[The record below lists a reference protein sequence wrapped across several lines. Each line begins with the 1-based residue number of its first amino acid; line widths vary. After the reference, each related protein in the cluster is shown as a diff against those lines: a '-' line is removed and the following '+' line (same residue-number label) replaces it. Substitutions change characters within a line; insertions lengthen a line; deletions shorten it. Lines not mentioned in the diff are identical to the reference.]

1 MENRMDIP
9 AAEQIARLLAQVES
23 LSRDNERLAA
33 DNARLARDAAEA
45 VRVPAGLERELREEL
60 AAVKAE
66 RDRLVEMVRLAN
78 QRFFGCR
85 SERVVPDQLSLFNDM
100 EAAADPD
107 AAAPELDAQAK
118 PRRRGGRRVVDY
130 SRLEQVVVRHELPE
144 SAGECPECGCGL
156 EEFKVEV
163 TYALRMVPAHLVAER
178 HERAVYR
185 CPDCCAANAAGED
198 APASIV
204 RAPMPAA
211 PIKGSFATPSLIAY
225 ILNGKYVNALPL
237 YRMEYDLKCL
247 GAPISRQNM
256 ANWTMRVWELWLSR
270 LRARMKE
277 LLLQG
282 DIVHAD
288 ETEVQVLK
296 EPGREAKCKSRMWL
310 FAAPACA
317 RPIYVYEYNPTR
329 SGKVAEGF
337 LRGWS
342 GWLCTDGYRPYFALE
357 NGGRVANVACLVH
370 IRRKFAEIVKSAGG
384 DAKAEAAGSVALAA
398 RRRIDAMFA
407 IDSRFDG
414 MAAAGDF
421 EGRRLGRER
430 DLRPLMDDFY
440 EWAQA
445 RRMEASPRMAL
456 DAALRYAVEYWPYA
470 MNALDDGRL
479 ELDNN
484 LAERAI
490 KPFVIG
496 RKNFLFSDAP
506 RGAEASAGIYSVVAT
521 AKANGLNPRKYLEW
535 LLAEMPNAADPGDPA
550 YLDSLMPWSDSVPG
564 EIRLTPAA
572 AAKAAKM
579 ADDPIIDID
588 PSAFS
593 SEYGK

>member
-1 MENRMDIP
+1 MSEPMDIP

-33 DNARLARDAAEA
+33 DNAKLARAAAEA
-45 VRVPAGLERELREEL
+45 ARVPAELERELRDEL
-60 AAVKAE
+60 AAVRAE
-66 RDRLVEMVRLAN
+66 RDRLVEMVLLAN

-85 SERVVPDQLSLFNDM
+85 SEKVVPDQLSLFNDM
-100 EAAADPD
+100 EAAA
-107 AAAPELDAQAK
+107 A
-118 PRRRGGRRVVDY
+118 
-130 SRLEQVVVRHELPE
+130 
-144 SAGECPECGCGL
+144 
-156 EEFKVEV
+156 
-163 TYALRMVPAHLVAER
+163 
-178 HERAVYR
+178 
-185 CPDCCAANAAGED
+185 
-198 APASIV
+198 IV
-204 RAPMPAA
+204 RAPMPAM

-225 ILNGKYVNALPL
+225 VLNGKYVNALPL
-237 YRMEYDLKCL
+237 YRMEYDFKCL

-256 ANWTMRVWELWLSR
+256 ANWTMRAWELWLSR
-270 LRARMKE
+270 LRARMKA
-277 LLLQG
+277 LLLEG

-288 ETEVQVLK
+288 ESEVQVLK

-310 FAAPACA
+310 FASPACSK
-317 RPIYVYEYNPTR
+317 PIFIYEYNPTR

-342 GWLCTDGYRPYFALE
+342 GWLCTDGYRPYFTLE
-357 NGGRVANVACLVH
+357 NGGEVVNVACMVH
-370 IRRKFAEIVKSAGG
+370 IRRKFAEIVKSVGG
-384 DAKAEAAGSVALAA
+384 DAKAEAACSVALAA

-407 IDSRFDG
+407 IDSNFDE

-430 DLRPLMDDFY
+430 DLRPMMEDFFT
-440 EWAQA
+440 WAQA

-456 DAALRYAVEYWPYA
+456 DNALKYAVDHWPYA
-470 MNALDDGRL
+470 MNALGDGRL

-496 RKNFLFSDAP
+496 RKNFLFSDTP

-535 LLAEMPNAADPGDPA
+535 LLEEMPNAADLGDPA
-550 YLDSLMPWSDSVPG
+550 YLDSLMPWSDSVPE
-564 EIRLTPAA
+564 EIRLKPEAA
-572 AAKAAKM
+572 AEAAKM

-593 SEYGK
+593 EDGE

>member
-107 AAAPELDAQAK
+107 AAEPELDAQAK

-384 DAKAEAAGSVALAA
+384 GAKAEAAGSVALAA

-470 MNALDDGRL
+470 MKALDDGRL

-506 RGAEASAGIYSVVAT
+506 HGAEASAGIYSVVTT

>member
-1 MENRMDIP
+1 MGKQMDIP
-9 AAEQIARLLAQVES
+9 VSEQIARLLAQVDS
-23 LSRDNERLAA
+23 LSRDNDRLAA
-33 DNARLARDAAEA
+33 DNAELARAAAEA
-45 VRVPAGLERELREEL
+45 ARMPADLERELREEL
-60 AAVKAE
+60 AAVRAE
-66 RDRLVEMVRLAN
+66 RDRLIELVRLAN

-85 SERVVPDQLSLFNDM
+85 SEKVIPGQLSLFNDM
-100 EAAADPD
+100 EAAAEPC
-107 AAAPELDAQAK
+107 AAEPESAAQAK
-118 PRRRGGRRVVDY
+118 PGRRGGKRRIDY

-144 SAGECPECGCGL
+144 SARECPECGSEL
-156 EEFKVEV
+156 EEFKIEV

-198 APASIV
+198 VAASIA
-204 RAPMPAA
+204 RAPMPAM

-225 ILNGKYVNALPL
+225 VLSGKYVNALPL
-237 YRMEYDLKCL
+237 YRMEYDFKCL

-256 ANWTMRVWELWLSR
+256 ANWTMRAWELWLSR

-277 LLLQG
+277 LLLAG

-310 FAAPACA
+310 FAAPACD
-317 RPIYVYEYNPTR
+317 RPIFVYEYNPTR

-342 GWLCTDGYRPYFALE
+342 GWLCTDGYRPYFALD
-357 NGGRVANVACLVH
+357 NSGKVTNVACLVH
-370 IRRKFAEIVKSAGG
+370 IRRKFAEIVKSVGG
-384 DAKAEAAGSVALAA
+384 DAKAEAACSVALAA

-407 IDSRFDG
+407 ADSRFDG

-430 DLRPLMDDFY
+430 DLRPMMEGFF

-445 RRMEASPRMAL
+445 RRMGASPRMAL
-456 DAALRYAVEYWPYA
+456 DNALRYAVEYWPYA
-470 MNALDDGRL
+470 MNALEDGRL

-496 RKNFLFSDAP
+496 RKNFLFSDTP
-506 RGAEASAGIYSVVAT
+506 RGAEASAGIFSVVAT

-535 LLAEMPNAADPGDPA
+535 LLTEMPNADDPDDPA
-550 YLDSLMPWSDSVPG
+550 YLDSLMPWSDSVPA
-564 EIRLTPAA
+564 ETRLKPEAA
-572 AAKAAKM
+572 AEAVKM

-593 SEYGK
+593 EDEK

>member
-1 MENRMDIP
+1 M
-9 AAEQIARLLAQVES
+9 
-23 LSRDNERLAA
+23 
-33 DNARLARDAAEA
+33 
-45 VRVPAGLERELREEL
+45 REEL
-60 AAVKAE
+60 AAVEAE

-100 EAAADPD
+100 EAAAE
-107 AAAPELDAQAK
+107 PEFNAQAK

-144 SAGECPECGCGL
+144 TAEECPECGCGL
-156 EEFKVEV
+156 EEFKIEV

-225 ILNGKYVNALPL
+225 VLNGKYVNALPL
-237 YRMEYDLKCL
+237 YRMEYDFKCL

-270 LRARMKE
+270 LQARMKE
-277 LLLQG
+277 LLLAG
-282 DIVHAD
+282 DIIHAD

-296 EPGREAKCKSRMWL
+296 EPGREAKCKSRIWL

-317 RPIYVYEYNPTR
+317 RPIYVYEFNPAR
-329 SGKVAEGF
+329 SGKVAEDF

-342 GWLCTDGYRPYFALE
+342 GWLCTDGYRPYSALE
-357 NGGRVANVACLVH
+357 NGGKVANVACLVH

-398 RRRIDAMFA
+398 RRRIDAMLA
-407 IDSRFDG
+407 VDSGFDD

-430 DLRPLMDDFY
+430 DLRPMMDGFY

-456 DAALRYAVEYWPYA
+456 DAALRYAIEYWPYA

-496 RKNFLFSDAP
+496 RKNFLFCDGR
-506 RGAEASAGIYSVVAT
+506 RGAEASAGIYSVVTT
-521 AKANGLNPRKYLEW
+521 AKANGLNPRKNLEW
-535 LLAEMPNAADPGDPA
+535 LLTEVPNAADPGDPA
-550 YLDSLMPWSDSVPG
+550 CPDSLMPWSDSVPG

-572 AAKAAKM
+572 AAEAAKM

-593 SEYGK
+593 EDEGWKIPGPLRRRKGKTPGPFSLPCWKGPGVFSFIRASFDAYESRGMETSEAVDDMSRIR

>member
-1 MENRMDIP
+1 M
-9 AAEQIARLLAQVES
+9 
-23 LSRDNERLAA
+23 
-33 DNARLARDAAEA
+33 
-45 VRVPAGLERELREEL
+45 REEL
-60 AAVKAE
+60 AAVEAE

-100 EAAADPD
+100 EAAAE
-107 AAAPELDAQAK
+107 PEFNAQAK

-144 SAGECPECGCGL
+144 TAEECPECGCGL
-156 EEFKVEV
+156 EEFKIEV

-225 ILNGKYVNALPL
+225 VLNGKYVNALPL
-237 YRMEYDLKCL
+237 YRMEYDFKCL

-270 LRARMKE
+270 LQARMKE
-277 LLLQG
+277 LLLAG
-282 DIVHAD
+282 DIIHAD

-296 EPGREAKCKSRMWL
+296 EPGREAKCKSRIWL

-317 RPIYVYEYNPTR
+317 RPIYVYEYNPAR
-329 SGKVAEGF
+329 SGKVAEDF

-342 GWLCTDGYRPYFALE
+342 GWLCTDGYRPYSALE
-357 NGGRVANVACLVH
+357 NGGKVANVACLVH

-384 DAKAEAAGSVALAA
+384 DAKAEAAGSVALAV
-398 RRRIDAMFA
+398 RRRIDAMLA
-407 IDSRFDG
+407 VDSGFDD

-430 DLRPLMDDFY
+430 DLRPMMDGFY

-456 DAALRYAVEYWPYA
+456 DAALRYAIEYWPYA

-479 ELDNN
+479 EFDNN

-490 KPFVIG
+490 KPFVIR
-496 RKNFLFSDAP
+496 RKNFLFSDAR
-506 RGAEASAGIYSVVAT
+506 RGAEASAGIYSVVTT

-535 LLAEMPNAADPGDPA
+535 LLTEVPNAADPGDPA
-550 YLDSLMPWSDSVPG
+550 CPDSLMPWSDSVPG

-572 AAKAAKM
+572 AAEAAKM

-593 SEYGK
+593 EDEG

>member
-107 AAAPELDAQAK
+107 AAEPELDAQAK

-198 APASIV
+198 APASIA

>member
-1 MENRMDIP
+1 MDIP

-107 AAAPELDAQAK
+107 AAEPELDAQAK

-506 RGAEASAGIYSVVAT
+506 RCAEASAGIYSVVAT

>member
-1 MENRMDIP
+1 MDIP

-45 VRVPAGLERELREEL
+45 ARVPAGLERELREEL
-60 AAVKAE
+60 VEAE

-100 EAAADPD
+100 EAAAE
-107 AAAPELDAQAK
+107 PEFNAQAK

-144 SAGECPECGCGL
+144 TAEECPECGCGL
-156 EEFKVEV
+156 EEFKIEV

-225 ILNGKYVNALPL
+225 VLNGKYVNALPL
-237 YRMEYDLKCL
+237 YRMEYDFKCL

-270 LRARMKE
+270 LQARMKE
-277 LLLQG
+277 LLLTG
-282 DIVHAD
+282 GIIHAD

-296 EPGREAKCKSRMWL
+296 EPGREAKCKSRIWL

-329 SGKVAEGF
+329 SGKVAEDF

-342 GWLCTDGYRPYFALE
+342 GWLCTDGYRPYSALE
-357 NGGRVANVACLVH
+357 NGGKVANVACLVH

-398 RRRIDAMFA
+398 RRRIDAMLA
-407 IDSRFDG
+407 VDSGFDD

-430 DLRPLMDDFY
+430 DLRPMMDGFY

-456 DAALRYAVEYWPYA
+456 DAALRYAIEYWPYS

-496 RKNFLFSDAP
+496 RKNFLFSDAR
-506 RGAEASAGIYSVVAT
+506 RGAEASAGIYSVVTT

-535 LLAEMPNAADPGDPA
+535 LLTEVPNAADPGDPA
-550 YLDSLMPWSDSVPG
+550 CPDSLMPWSDSVPG

-572 AAKAAKM
+572 AAEAAKM

-593 SEYGK
+593 EDEG

>member
-1 MENRMDIP
+1 MDIP

-45 VRVPAGLERELREEL
+45 ARVPAGLERELREEL
-60 AAVKAE
+60 VEAE

-100 EAAADPD
+100 EAAAE
-107 AAAPELDAQAK
+107 PEFNAQAK

-144 SAGECPECGCGL
+144 TAEECPECGCGL
-156 EEFKVEV
+156 EEFKIEV

-225 ILNGKYVNALPL
+225 VLNGKYVNALPL
-237 YRMEYDLKCL
+237 YRMEYDFKCL

-270 LRARMKE
+270 LQARMKE
-277 LLLQG
+277 LLLTG
-282 DIVHAD
+282 GIIHAD

-296 EPGREAKCKSRMWL
+296 EPGREAKCKSRIWL
-310 FAAPACA
+310 FAAPACV

-329 SGKVAEGF
+329 SGKVAEDF

-342 GWLCTDGYRPYFALE
+342 GWLCTDGYRPYSALE
-357 NGGRVANVACLVH
+357 NGGKVANVACLVH

-398 RRRIDAMFA
+398 RRRIDAMLA
-407 IDSRFDG
+407 VDSGFDD

-430 DLRPLMDDFY
+430 DLRPMMDGFY

-456 DAALRYAVEYWPYA
+456 DAALRYAIEYWPYS

-484 LAERAI
+484 LAERAV

-496 RKNFLFSDAP
+496 RKNFLFSDAR
-506 RGAEASAGIYSVVAT
+506 RGAEASAGIYSVVTT

-535 LLAEMPNAADPGDPA
+535 LLTEVPNAADPGDPA
-550 YLDSLMPWSDSVPG
+550 CPDSLMPWSDSVPG

-572 AAKAAKM
+572 AAEAAKM

-593 SEYGK
+593 EDEG

>member
-1 MENRMDIP
+1 MNIP

-45 VRVPAGLERELREEL
+45 ARVPAGLERELREEL
-60 AAVKAE
+60 AAVEAE
-66 RDRLVEMVRLAN
+66 RDRLVEVVRLAN

-100 EAAADPD
+100 EAAAE
-107 AAAPELDAQAK
+107 PEFNAQAK

-130 SRLEQVVVRHELPE
+130 SRLEQVVVRHELPKTAE
-144 SAGECPECGCGL
+144 ECPECGYGL
-156 EEFKVEV
+156 EEFKIEV

-225 ILNGKYVNALPL
+225 VLNGKYVNALPL
-237 YRMEYDLKCL
+237 YRMEYDFKCL

-256 ANWTMRVWELWLSR
+256 ANWTIRVWELWLSR

-277 LLLQG
+277 LLLAG
-282 DIVHAD
+282 DIIHAD

-296 EPGREAKCKSRMWL
+296 EPGREAKCKSRIWL
-310 FAAPACA
+310 FAEPACA

-329 SGKVAEGF
+329 SGKVAEDF

-342 GWLCTDGYRPYFALE
+342 VWLCTDGYRPYSALE
-357 NGGRVANVACLVH
+357 NGGKVANVACLVH

-398 RRRIDAMFA
+398 RRRIDAMLA
-407 IDSRFDG
+407 VDSGFDD

-430 DLRPLMDDFY
+430 DLRPMMDGFY

-456 DAALRYAVEYWPYA
+456 DAALRYAIEYWPYA

-496 RKNFLFSDAP
+496 RKNFLFSDAR
-506 RGAEASAGIYSVVAT
+506 RGAEASAGIYSVVTT

-535 LLAEMPNAADPGDPA
+535 LLTEGRTPPTPTTRPA
-550 YLDSLMPWSDSVPG
+550 RIP
-564 EIRLTPAA
+564 
-572 AAKAAKM
+572 
-579 ADDPIIDID
+579 
-588 PSAFS
+588 
-593 SEYGK
+593 

>member
-100 EAAADPD
+100 EAAADPG
-107 AAAPELDAQAK
+107 AAEPELDAQAK

-550 YLDSLMPWSDSVPG
+550 YLDSLMPWSDSVPE